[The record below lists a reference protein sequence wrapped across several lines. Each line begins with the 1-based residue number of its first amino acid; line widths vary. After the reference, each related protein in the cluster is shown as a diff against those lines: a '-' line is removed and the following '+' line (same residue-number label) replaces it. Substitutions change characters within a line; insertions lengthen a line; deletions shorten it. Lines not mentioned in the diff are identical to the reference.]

1 MAVQR
6 EPLKDILAKINDLI
20 AEHVGPVATL
30 LSDESLE
37 YWIAKL
43 KKHQKQPSLRNIYIY
58 ISHLSQSIDHTATR
72 QRFVDSVYDIDALS
86 VYKPG

>member
-6 EPLKDILAKINDLI
+6 EILKGILAKINDLI
-20 AEHVGPVATL
+20 AEHVGPVAAL

-37 YWIAKL
+37 YWVNKL

-58 ISHLSQSIDHTATR
+58 INHLSQSIDDSISRKH
-72 QRFVDSVYDIDALS
+72 FVDSVYSIDALS
-86 VYKPG
+86 IYKPH